1 MRVLVAYDPGTP
13 ALVVSKEATAMAL
26 ILIVDDDHWMR
37 AVLRTT
43 LEDAGH
49 EVVEADDGVA
59 GVATCGARRPDV
71 TIVDII
77 MPGKGGIA
85 TIGEIRM
92 QSPGARIIAISGGD
106 PCAANSDLP
115 LAAAYGALLS
125 LRKPVD
131 RREMLRAI
139 ERVLDGERA
148 RPLSP

>member
-1 MRVLVAYDPGTP
+1 
-13 ALVVSKEATAMAL
+13 MAL

-49 EVVEADDGVA
+49 EVIEADDGAA
-59 GVATCGARRPDV
+59 GVSTFVARRPDV

-92 QSPGARIIAISGGD
+92 HSPRARIIAISGGD
-106 PCAANSDLP
+106 PTAANSDLP
-115 LAAAYGALLS
+115 LATVYGALVS
-125 LRKPVD
+125 LQKPVD

-139 ERVLDGERA
+139 ERALDGERS